1 MTLTPLNSNLDAN
14 HELVNDANPL
24 DSNQMK
30 LVNDAN
36 LLDSNLSRFH
46 EIFSAQCF
54 QLAR

>member
-1 MTLTPLNSNLDAN
+1 MTLSTLNSNLDAN

-36 LLDSNLSRFH
+36 LSDSNLSTFH